1 MTTRQNEVRRIL
13 QKLNG
18 CLPDDAVVSR
28 MANIAEAVEITPGD
42 ALFPLMIALDAY
54 LVTYETMPERI
65 KEASAFILREHS
77 EAFRA
82 EADKIAEEQKG
93 RIEEATKKL
102 LLNSSQWLEE
112 KLPAIVRGELEK
124 AAASAVNEPVK
135 AAAERFEKATR
146 VADQGLRSLRAA
158 GQSNMAAWAAV
169 VLAAAL
175 LGGGVGGLSM
185 EWGIKHIAPKL
196 TPEQQNAMTWGE
208 ATGKV
213 YNDLPPQAQKLLWN
227 AASGK

>member
-1 MTTRQNEVRRIL
+1 MTTRQNEVKRIL
-13 QKLNG
+13 TKLNG
-18 CLPDDAVVSR
+18 HAPDDAVVSR

-42 ALFPLMIALDAY
+42 ALFPLMIALDSY
-54 LVTYETMPERI
+54 LVTYESIPERI

-82 EADKIAEEQKG
+82 EAAKITEEQKG
-93 RIEEATKKL
+93 RIEETTKRL
-102 LLNSSQWLEE
+102 LLASTQWLEQV
-112 KLPAIVRGELEK
+112 LPAIVRGELEK
-124 AAASAVNEPVK
+124 AAATAVNEPVK

-146 VADQGLRSLRAA
+146 VAEQGLRTLREA

-169 VLAAAL
+169 VFAGAL
-175 LGGGVGGLSM
+175 LGGAIGGVSM

-196 TPEQQNAMTWGE
+196 TPEQQNIMTWGE

-213 YNDLPPQAQKLLWN
+213 FNNLPPQAQKMLMD
-227 AASGK
+227 AANGK